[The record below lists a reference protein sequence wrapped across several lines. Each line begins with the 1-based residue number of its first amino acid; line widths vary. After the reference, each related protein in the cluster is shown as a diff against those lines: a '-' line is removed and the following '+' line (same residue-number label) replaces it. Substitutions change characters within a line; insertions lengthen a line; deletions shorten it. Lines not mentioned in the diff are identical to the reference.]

1 MRHLKKGRKLNRTP
15 SHRLAL
21 MRNLVT
27 SLLRHERIETT
38 DSKAKEL
45 RRWADW
51 MIGLGKQGSLHARR
65 QALGI
70 IQDKAVVRKV
80 FDSLAARFT
89 ERPGG
94 YTRIV
99 KIGWRRG
106 DHAPISLIELVS
118 GNGGEKAEA
127 SSGTKKKS
135 KRAAP
140 KEKKETA
147 KKETAKKKAA
157 PRRSAKKAS
166 A

>member
-1 MRHLKKGRKLNRTP
+1 MRHLKKGRKLNRSP

-38 DSKAKEL
+38 DPKAKEL
-45 RRWADW
+45 RRWTDW
-51 MIGLGKQGSLHARR
+51 MIGLGKEGSLHARR
-65 QALGI
+65 RALGI

-80 FDSLAARFT
+80 FDALASRFKD
-89 ERPGG
+89 RPGG
-94 YTRIV
+94 YTRII

-106 DHAPISLIELVS
+106 DRAPISLVELVP
-118 GNGGEKAEA
+118 GDGAGKAEA
-127 SSGTKKKS
+127 SSGKKRRT

-147 KKETAKKKAA
+147 KKATAKEKPA